1 VGERESFWNWF
12 LANRERLHGGAY
24 DDEAL
29 LDEVADALHLV
40 DARLAFE
47 IGPPEPVREFV
58 ISADGL
64 KDVFPSVVSL
74 VSAAP
79 NIPQWKIN
87 AFRPRRTLLP
97 SVELNGCIVEPEDV
111 LFSLLNNGEI
121 AGIHPFLPNFHAE
134 NVTLQQIGYLLLDS
148 ALGEF
153 DVEMNLGL
161 IKMLDVSSPEEFK
174 RYPFSELPEM
184 FDRLNER
191 LGRQPVIAH

>member
-1 VGERESFWNWF
+1 
-12 LANRERLHGGAY
+12 LHGGAY

-29 LDEVADALHLV
+29 LDEVEEALHLV

-64 KDVFPSVVSL
+64 TDVFPTVVSL

-79 NIPQWKIN
+79 SLSQWKIT
-87 AFRPRRTLLP
+87 AFRPPRALFPT
-97 SVELNGCIVEPEDV
+97 VELNGCIVDPEDV
-111 LFSLLNNGEI
+111 SFSLLDNGEI
-121 AGIHPFLPNFHAE
+121 AGIHLFLPNFRE
-134 NVTLQQIGYLLLDS
+134 DNLTLKRIAYLMLDD

-161 IKMLDVSSPEEFK
+161 IKMLDVASPGEFK
-174 RYPFSELPEM
+174 RYPFRELPEM
-184 FDRLNER
+184 FDRLNRR
-191 LGRQPVIAH
+191 LGRRSAVAH

>member
-1 VGERESFWNWF
+1 MGEIESFWKWF
-12 LANRERLHGGAY
+12 LASRERLHSCAY
-24 DDEAL
+24 NDEAL
-29 LDEVADALHLV
+29 LDEVQEVLHLV
-40 DARLAFE
+40 NAGLAFE
-47 IGPPEPVREFV
+47 IGPPEAIREFV

-79 NIPQWKIN
+79 NSPQWKIT
-87 AFRPRRTLLP
+87 AFRPRRLLLP
-97 SVELNGCIVEPEDV
+97 SVELNGCSVDPEDV
-111 LFSLLNNGEI
+111 SFSLLNNGKI
-121 AGIHPFLPNFHAE
+121 AGIHLFLPNFHAE

-153 DVEMNLGL
+153 DVEMNLGP

-184 FDRLNER
+184 FDRLNQR
-191 LGRQPVIAH
+191 LGRQSVIAH

>member
-1 VGERESFWNWF
+1 MGEIERFWKWF
-12 LANRERLHGGAY
+12 LANRERLHSSAY
-24 DDEAL
+24 NDEAL
-29 LDEVADALHLV
+29 LDEVGEALHLV
-40 DARLAFE
+40 DVRFAFE
-47 IGPPEPVREFV
+47 IGPPEAIREFV

-79 NIPQWKIN
+79 NIPQWKIT

-97 SVELNGCIVEPEDV
+97 SVELNGYSVDPEDV
-111 LFSLLNNGEI
+111 SFSLLDDSEI
-121 AGIHPFLPNFHAE
+121 AGIHLFLPNFREE
-134 NVTLQQIGYLLLDS
+134 NVTLKQIGYLLLDS

-184 FDRLNER
+184 FDRLNQR
-191 LGRQPVIAH
+191 LGRQSVIAH